1 MPESSSS
8 QKPSYEEL
16 SEEIVSLRAVV
27 AEQAALIERLTAEIA
42 ELRARLNMSSRNSS
56 KPPSSDG
63 YAKPAPKSRRVR
75 SGKKP
80 GKQPGDPGR
89 HLAQRSDPDATKI
102 HRPSS
107 CENCGND
114 LSDAEVTGTIRRQV
128 FDLPCVALFCTEHRA
143 ERRIC
148 YCGAETTGTFPSEA
162 TAPACYVLLGSSGV
176 SVTSRSPESPSYCE
190 NGVAP

>member
-107 CENCGND
+107 CERCGND
-114 LSDAEVTGTIRRQV
+114 LSD
-128 FDLPCVALFCTEHRA
+128 
-143 ERRIC
+143 
-148 YCGAETTGTFPSEA
+148 
-162 TAPACYVLLGSSGV
+162 
-176 SVTSRSPESPSYCE
+176 
-190 NGVAP
+190 